1 MGESTSAT
9 GVLSV
14 AFPGAH
20 GAYSQRAAK
29 GFFRSRYLEVFC
41 RDAAEAVR
49 AVSTERARYAVLPV
63 ENTVAGPFVDVAEA
77 FFEGS
82 VRIVGETVLM
92 IRHCLLANP
101 GTTLDELSVVTA
113 HPSTLA
119 QCRDWLGR
127 WGWATRPTDDVT
139 AEARSLVRNGEDAL
153 GILASWELGAI
164 HGLDVLAEGVADEP
178 DNRTRFLMIAAPDGT
193 QPATGPR
200 HAVRIGPVH
209 TPRTRKNLRIQLES
223 LGASRVRVPFLG
235 ASDGKRFLVEF
246 DHPTRPGDEIAA
258 EACSGVSH
266 EHLGSW
272 DPRQA
277 GADWR

>member
-1 MGESTSAT
+1 M
-9 GVLSV
+9 

-29 GFFRSRYLEVFC
+29 GFFRSRYREVFC
-41 RDAAEAVR
+41 SDAAEAVR
-49 AVSTERARYAVLPV
+49 AVSTERALHAVLPV
-63 ENTVAGPFVDVAEA
+63 ENTVSGPFVDVAEA

-101 GTTLDELSVVTA
+101 GTTLEELSVVTGHA
-113 HPSTLA
+113 STLA

-127 WGWATRPTDDVT
+127 WGWATRPTGDIT
-139 AEARSLVRNGEDAL
+139 SEARSLVRGGEDAL
-153 GILASWELGAI
+153 GILGSWELGAI
-164 HGLDVLAEGVADEP
+164 HGLDVLAEGVADES
-178 DNRTRFLMIAAPDGT
+178 DNRTRFLVIAQLDDEQNVDGT
-193 QPATGPR
+193 R
-200 HAVRIGPVH
+200 HAVRVGPVR
-209 TPRTRKNLRIQLES
+209 TPRARKNLRIQLES

-246 DHPTRPGDEIAA
+246 DHHSRPGHEIAA
-258 EACSGVSH
+258 EACAGLPH

-272 DPRQA
+272 SPGQPFA
-277 GADWR
+277 LSA